1 MAIPASHYPALKA
14 QKVGILAQIGYE
26 QQRQKGSH
34 RVLTAPGRL
43 TIVFAFHDGTEV
55 PPAALRHML
64 VNRAQ
69 LTDAAIIALL

>member
-14 QKVGILAQIGYE
+14 QKVLRILAQIGYE
-26 QQRQKGSH
+26 HSAQRLASSPH
-34 RVLTAPGRL
+34 RPGRL
-43 TIVFAFHDGTEV
+43 TIVFAFHGGTEV

-69 LTDAAIIALL
+69 LTDAEIIALL